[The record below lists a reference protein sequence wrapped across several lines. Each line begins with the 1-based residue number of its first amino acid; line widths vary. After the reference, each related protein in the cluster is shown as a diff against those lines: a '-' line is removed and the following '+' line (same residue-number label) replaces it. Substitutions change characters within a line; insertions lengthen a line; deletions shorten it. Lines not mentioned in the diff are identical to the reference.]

1 MEAITANKTE
11 QKQTPAWLLELFGGE
26 PEPHQKIEVAGIEW
40 WYWNYSGEAEIH
52 THIEEAGG
60 RTRMLGCSQGKE
72 GKYCWE
78 FSLLVSEGQYVRA
91 RGETET
97 LLQAVQAAL
106 AYMPEE
112 MECGGVTWFRGQEEK
127 ETWEGWVGGD
137 YAHVDAS
144 ADEDDA
150 FRWGRKCA
158 EAKDLL
164 LLCRSFFSE
173 LGGEA
178 MSREDAMQAAIDAPN
193 KLRELVSK
201 FVLGKPVEEAYARG
215 VADGREEMRTA
226 IKSTINCIRL
236 LPSGRAKPKEAA

>member
-1 MEAITANKTE
+1 MEAITTNETE

-26 PEPHQKIEVAGIEW
+26 PERHQRIEVAGVEW

-106 AYMPEE
+106 AYAPEE
-112 MECGGVTWFRGQEEK
+112 TECGGVAWFRGQEEK

-137 YAHVDAS
+137 HARVEAS
-144 ADEDDA
+144 ADVA
-150 FRWGRKCA
+150 YRWRRKCA
-158 EAKDLL
+158 DARDLL
-164 LLCRSFFSE
+164 QLCQSCWNE
-173 LGGEA
+173 LSDAAATREA
-178 MSREDAMQAAIDAPN
+178 AMQAAIDAPN
-193 KLRELVSK
+193 KLRELAAK

-236 LPSGRAKPKEAA
+236 LPAGMVKAKEAA